1 MTILCR
7 GAAGE
12 ANSAHYGR
20 HAPRGK
26 ARPSGRSDADTCL
39 SHYVKMQLSA
49 SKNCSPTLG
58 AFVRGM
64 RGVVPHGEFRGIVS
78 SQVPRAALA
87 CVLRRRLVRHHR
99 SCACVYFLSSPRSP
113 CLSNRPP
120 TTTTH
125 NKQKPQ
131 TRDPTP

>member
-26 ARPSGRSDADTCL
+26 ARASGRSDADTCL
-39 SHYVKMQLSA
+39 SHYVKMLLSA
-49 SKNCSPTLG
+49 SKICCPTLG
-58 AFVRGM
+58 ACVRGM
-64 RGVVPHGEFRGIVS
+64 RGVVPHGEFRGSVS
-78 SQVPRAALA
+78 SHVPRAALA

-99 SCACVYFLSSPRSP
+99 SCACVYFLSSPRFFCFCCCP
-113 CLSNRPP
+113 PVVFVFVCRFLLSCV
-120 TTTTH
+120 
-125 NKQKPQ
+125 
-131 TRDPTP
+131 

>member
-7 GAAGE
+7 GAAGVVFFVLF
-12 ANSAHYGR
+12 GCFVLC
-20 HAPRGK
+20 GFVCF
-26 ARPSGRSDADTCL
+26 SGCCDADICL
-39 SHYVKMQLSA
+39 SFYVKMQLSA

-113 CLSNRPP
+113 CLCC
-120 TTTTH
+120 
-125 NKQKPQ
+125 
-131 TRDPTP
+131 